1 MPLRFK
7 DMKNTNY
14 VPRLYSFLEEL
25 GRRQDREWF
34 KANRSEYD
42 DLRALWLADVDRLLA
57 AIRQWW
63 PSLRPATAKEAAY
76 RIYRDTRFSIDKSP
90 FKNYFSASF
99 GPYGRGTG
107 SAHLPGL
114 YLHMGPGLYE
124 GQVEGGL
131 YGGVWCPES
140 SVLKKLRKAIVD
152 NIEEFEEIISAPDL
166 NKLYPGWYGD
176 RLKTIPKGYD
186 RDHPQAELLRLKE
199 YGRFRPCGPDYFSDP
214 SWPDR
219 AAEDYRPLRPLLDF
233 LAYSLTEEP

>member
-25 GRRQDREWF
+25 RRRQDREWF

-76 RIYRDTRFSIDKSP
+76 RIYRDTRFSLDKSP

-124 GQVEGGL
+124 GQVEGASTAAS
-131 YGGVWCPES
+131 GVPKVPCSKSCAKPS
-140 SVLKKLRKAIVD
+140 STTSKSSRKSSPHPTST
-152 NIEEFEEIISAPDL
+152 NS
-166 NKLYPGWYGD
+166 
-176 RLKTIPKGYD
+176 IPAGT
-186 RDHPQAELLRLKE
+186 AT
-199 YGRFRPCGPDYFSDP
+199 
-214 SWPDR
+214 
-219 AAEDYRPLRPLLDF
+219 A
-233 LAYSLTEEP
+233 